1 MAVLLESF
9 FTDLGASKD
18 AMHREESQVHRLDP
32 LMELCARGNARE
44 REGDVREGER
54 ERGRGK
60 DRGRGLRGGMHVV
73 SVCVSRI
80 GTHIHEPTHR
90 ESERGMQLSTRIK
103 RTHSNNKQHSQCICV
118 YDSVCICVC
127 VYMYA

>member
-1 MAVLLESF
+1 M
-9 FTDLGASKD
+9 
-18 AMHREESQVHRLDP
+18 RERE
-32 LMELCARGNARE
+32 RE